1 MSSRIAVPLARVR
14 TTAVSGVI
22 ALLLVQAWLRVIP
35 GPWIVT
41 WLAAVAL
48 IVLLVRAGTLHRDP
62 VDLHA
67 PVRGRWQAYNSP
79 SSRVPSHGVQ
89 SYGQAYAVDLVADPP
104 ESSRPGFGWW
114 PLARPPGDYPGFG
127 QTIFAPCDGTVV
139 SVHDR
144 ERDHYS
150 RTSPLGLLYM
160 FTVELFREVFGP
172 SRILGNHIVIDHGH
186 RTWIVLA
193 HLRRDTIQV
202 HPGQHITTGDVMAQC
217 GNSGNS
223 SEPHL
228 HLQAM
233 DHPRP
238 ALAAGVPFRLVTPEG
253 RPLPTPPTGAHLSV
267 PVRVPPW
274 KEVR

>member
-1 MSSRIAVPLARVR
+1 MSPRIAVPLARVR
-14 TTAVSGVI
+14 ATAVAVVI
-22 ALLLVQAWLRVIP
+22 GLQFVQAWLQVLP
-35 GPWIVT
+35 VPWIVT
-41 WLAAVAL
+41 WLAAVSL

-62 VDLHA
+62 VDLQA

-89 SYGQAYAVDLVADPP
+89 SYGQAYAIDLVAEPA
-104 ESSRPGFGWW
+104 ESNRPGFGWW
-114 PLARPPGDYPGFG
+114 PPARRPGDYPGFG
-127 QTIFAPCDGTVV
+127 QTIFAPCDGTIVRL
-139 SVHDR
+139 HDR

-172 SRILGNHIVIDHGH
+172 SRILGNHIVIDNGD
-186 RTWIVLA
+186 RTWTVLA
-193 HLRRDTIQV
+193 HLRRGSIQV
-202 HPGQHITTGDVMAQC
+202 RPGQRVTAGDPVAQC

-228 HLQAM
+228 HLQVM

-238 ALAAGVPFRLVTPEG
+238 ALAAGVPFRLVPSEG
-253 RPLPTPPTGAHLSV
+253 SPLPTPPTGAHLSV
-267 PVRVPPW
+267 AATPSR
-274 KEVR
+274 RSSC